1 MSVSLMLWSVFCC
14 GSPSGE
20 RVNNSH
26 VREIPEVLVSIIQ
39 KHQYHF
45 TSPCFETHRQRL
57 IVTGSFRNA
66 LCCICHS
73 LECFPILIP
82 HISMLKPG
90 TETSGPGVTGRGCNA
105 RVCRGV
111 CDNGNILTLI
121 VQQRGLFM
129 AQNLNAVWRYLE
141 LEWKC
146 REQRNACSSHQS
158 QTPLWFLTN
167 SSCSLRGQL
176 C

>member
-1 MSVSLMLWSVFCC
+1 M
-14 GSPSGE
+14 
-20 RVNNSH
+20 
-26 VREIPEVLVSIIQ
+26 
-39 KHQYHF
+39 
-45 TSPCFETHRQRL
+45 
-57 IVTGSFRNA
+57 TGSFRNA

-73 LECFPILIP
+73 PECFPILIP

-90 TETSGPGVTGRGCNA
+90 TQTSGLGVTGRGCNA

-121 VQQRGLFM
+121 VQQEGLFVT
-129 AQNLNAVWRYLE
+129 QNHNAVWRYLE

-176 C
+176 CWVGGTVCYWVGCSWIQWNKVFLFACLKRLCLTL